1 MSIKYLALN
10 ALLCLVV
17 FLIAIKNYEIW
28 SHPIELLPNTGI
40 ESKKAETKN
49 QDPPVTAS
57 TKETMPVQSPIQS
70 NVPISVRNIFSP
82 ERREFSST
90 PGGQSKPTARPQII
104 LYGVT
109 IAPDYQSAS
118 VVNPGRFLYKGERET
133 KTIKVGDQVGGYK
146 LAKILPDRITME
158 ATGDRFDV
166 LLYDPKVPK
175 KRGETRIAEAKTGQP
190 SPAGPVGE
198 AEKSVAQLT
207 VDKTTEPVPEQL
219 VPPRP
224 IPPRG
229 PQFPNRILSRQE
241 RSALISRTN
250 ASQK

>member
-146 LAKILPDRITME
+146 LARILPDRITME